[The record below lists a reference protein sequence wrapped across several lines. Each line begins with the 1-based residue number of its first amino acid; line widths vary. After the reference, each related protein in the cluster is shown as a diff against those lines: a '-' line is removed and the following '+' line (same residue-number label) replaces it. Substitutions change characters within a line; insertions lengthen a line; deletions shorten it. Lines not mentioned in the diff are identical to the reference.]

1 MLPVGVGQQKEDRSK
16 KEEDGGGGGG
26 GGGGQ
31 KKKKHTQKKRPNQ
44 MQWLS
49 GESTLKLTGSYRVC
63 AKKYNDLRDLSLSIS

>member
-16 KEEDGGGGGG
+16 KEEDGGPK
-26 GGGGQ
+26 

-63 AKKYNDLRDLSLSIS
+63 AKKNIMIYVIYLHQYHKKNVF